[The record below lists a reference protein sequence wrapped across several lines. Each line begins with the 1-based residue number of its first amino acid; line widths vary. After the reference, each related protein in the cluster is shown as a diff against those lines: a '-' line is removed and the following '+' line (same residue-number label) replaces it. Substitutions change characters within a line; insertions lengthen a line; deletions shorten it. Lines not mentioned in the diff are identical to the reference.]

1 MNLQDVANPQT
12 GTRDTLRHGLKSGNG
27 DAGTVHALQS
37 RLEQVSPL
45 FLFLFD
51 YVLREGCLIKRFHHL
66 LHPGSLSSFDLA
78 PRYDTS
84 HIITASSTIAI
95 AHRQ

>member
-45 FLFLFD
+45 FLFLYD
-51 YVLREGCLIKRFHHL
+51 YLLYERCLIKNLIICSVSDRHLPLAFHLHL
-66 LHPGSLSSFDLA
+66 LELHL
-78 PRYDTS
+78 TS
-84 HIITASSTIAI
+84 
-95 AHRQ
+95 